1 MRNSI
6 RSYNILLGT
15 KKKKK
20 GKDLCKMNRSY
31 NVLVAEKMI
40 KRCMQDDSIV

>member
-6 RSYNILLGT
+6 RSYNILLG
-15 KKKKK
+15 KKKK
-20 GKDLCKMNRSY
+20 GKDPCKMNRSY